1 MKIQFK
7 KMQNGG
13 SFAPFLSSYT
23 PTLANDTVP
32 DPVLQYLATI
42 GTPGSEATSKSTTK
56 SSNSGGI
63 DVKDT
68 MSLLK
73 DMRGLDNDVTLVSN
87 TLAKQAQRD
96 QLFGTGDPVVQ
107 YYQNIQLVNKVIES
121 KEEYS
126 KAYDQAKAQGA
137 LSEAAISSDG
147 KVVVKTSRGDYS
159 LVTPD
164 QALLMQKKG
173 IGVIQK
179 NQDLLNDRRHN
190 SKMAFQNGVLNIV
203 QNSTSFKS
211 IKDTIDAIVSN
222 LGKSS
227 VTQEGYTTKEGNQ
240 IVAGIRALKD
250 AGTGT
255 MNGVYKITST
265 NETQEAQAQMAVDAI
280 YRNLN
285 DAQKAYLKL
294 NSNGKESGAFGLIK
308 EIVMGKT
315 SSTKELKT
323 EYQKNM
329 DALGNAKSSKTD
341 ENGNPIDDVD
351 TDPAI
356 AFALGYGTRLNFPIH
371 GKKGQVGLDISANS
385 IAMLDDSGKPMSIAT
400 LGMLGSGRLGGMMD
414 LNHASMNGAMITP
427 DAVNKIVLDGGRTYA
442 TDLPV
447 DQQALSQ
454 GIIKPD
460 LNLLKKIEQVNNS
473 QLGSLKTIPQDKLT
487 PQQKQQ
493 INNIYRRNG
502 IQAKYDQNGNL
513 TASYHRF
520 MLVNG
525 TASQKAFANSS
536 PQFTYDA
543 QEASDDARKS
553 YETNI
558 QKLTDDKKF
567 KLDSGWFS
575 NEKVYQGTIF
585 IPFNNNYVDYYTGS
599 GIKMNSKELHGM
611 ETAQQHRDYLMR
623 QYNNPGSLIQ

>member
-13 SFAPFLSSYT
+13 AFAPFLSSYT

-32 DPVLQYLATI
+32 DPVLQYLAAI
-42 GTPGSEATSKSTTK
+42 GTPGATTSTSSKSSK
-56 SSNSGGI
+56 SSDSGGI
-63 DVKDT
+63 DIKDT

-73 DMRGLDNDVTLVSN
+73 DMRGLDNDVTLVSD

-107 YYQNIQLVNKVIES
+107 YYKNIQLVNKVIES

-126 KAYDQAKAQGA
+126 KAYDQAKAQNA

-147 KVVVKTSRGDYS
+147 KVVVKTSKGYN
-159 LVTPD
+159 LVAPD

-173 IGVIQK
+173 VAIIQK

-190 SKMAFQNGVLNIV
+190 QQMAFQNGVLNIV

-211 IKDTIDAIVSN
+211 IKETIDAIVSN

-240 IVAGIRALKD
+240 IAAGIKALKD

-265 NETQEAQAQMAVDAI
+265 NETQEAQAKMAIDAI

-315 SSTKELKT
+315 SSTQELKT

-329 DALGNAKSSKTD
+329 DAEGNAKSGKTD
-341 ENGNPIDDVD
+341 QNGNPIDDVD

-371 GKKGQVGLDISANS
+371 GKKGQVGLDVSANS

-427 DAVNKIVLDGGRTYA
+427 DAINKIVLDGGRTYA

-447 DQQALSQ
+447 DQEALSK

-460 LNLLKKIEQVNNS
+460 LNLLKKIEDVNNT

-493 INNIYRRNG
+493 INNIYRKNG

-513 TASYHRF
+513 TASYRRF
-520 MLVNG
+520 MLVDG
-525 TASQKAFANSS
+525 TASQKAFANSE

-543 QEASDDARKS
+543 QEASDDARKN
-553 YETNI
+553 YESNI

-599 GIKMNSKELHGM
+599 GIKLNSKELHGM
-611 ETAQQHRDYLMR
+611 EAAQQHRDFLMR

>member
-1 MKIQFK
+1 MKIQFR

-13 SFAPFLSSYT
+13 AFAPFLSSYT
-23 PTLANDTVP
+23 PTLVNDTVP
-32 DPVLQYLATI
+32 DPVLQYLASI
-42 GTPGSEATSKSTTK
+42 GTPGATSTTKATTK
-56 SSNSGGI
+56 SSDSKSINI
-63 DVKDT
+63 KDT
-68 MSLLK
+68 LALLK

-87 TLAKQAQRD
+87 TLAKQAQKD
-96 QLFGTGDPVVQ
+96 ELFGTGDPVVQ
-107 YYQNIQLVNKVIES
+107 YYQNIQLINKVLES
-121 KEEYS
+121 KEEYT
-126 KAYDQAKAQGA
+126 KAYDQAKSQDA

-147 KVVVKTSRGDYS
+147 KVVIKTNKGNYS
-159 LVTPD
+159 LVAPD

-173 IGVIQK
+173 IGIIQK
-179 NQDLLNDRRHN
+179 NQDLLNDRLHN

-211 IKDTIDAIVSN
+211 IKDTINAVASN

-227 VTQEGYTTKEGNQ
+227 VTQEGYTTKESNQ
-240 IVAGIRALKD
+240 IVAGIKALKD

-255 MNGVYKITST
+255 MQGVYKITST
-265 NETQEAQAQMAVDAI
+265 NETQEAQAQMAIDAI

-315 SSTKELKT
+315 SSTQELRT
-323 EYQKNM
+323 TYQNNM
-329 DALGNAKSSKTD
+329 DALGNSKSGKTD
-341 ENGNPIDDVD
+341 QNGNPIADID

-371 GKKGQVGLDISANS
+371 GKKGQVGLDVSANS
-385 IAMLDDSGKPMSIAT
+385 IAMLDSSGNPMSMAT

-414 LNHASMNGAMITP
+414 LNNASMNGAMISP

-442 TDLPV
+442 TDLPI
-447 DQQALSQ
+447 DQQALSK
-454 GIIKPD
+454 GIVRPD
-460 LNLLKKIEQVNNS
+460 LELLQKIENVNNK
-473 QLGSLKTIPQDKLT
+473 QLGNLKTIPQDKLT

-493 INNIYRRNG
+493 INNIYRQNG

-513 TASYHRF
+513 TTAYRRF
-520 MLVNG
+520 ILVNG
-525 TASQKAFANSS
+525 SASQKIFADSN

-543 QEASDDARKS
+543 QEAPDNARKN
-553 YETNI
+553 YEANI
-558 QKLTDDKKF
+558 QKLTNNAKF

-599 GIKMNSKELHGM
+599 GIKMDSKELHGM

-623 QYNNPGSLIQ
+623 QYHNPGSLIQ